1 MIKGTRSDGTAIEV
15 VVEYDSSIVSYETK
29 YKENMG
35 WIVNGRELPTGEV
48 TYMGVLDETKW
59 GTVRISFMSRLV
71 RMSI

>member
-29 YKENMG
+29 YNENMG

-48 TYMGVLDETKW
+48 TYMCVLDETKW
-59 GTVRISFMSRLV
+59 GPFGYPLCPGW
-71 RMSI
+71 